1 MWFIFKAALVSLC
14 MHDNG
19 VRKKNCLHICSD
31 FRPLLNCLCSC
42 VKKKNKNS
50 EVFLFWKALSGGS
63 LSAEEARDASAGRR
77 SRDNVKLC
85 TLSSFS

>member
-42 VKKKNKNS
+42 VKKKEQK
-50 EVFLFWKALSGGS
+50 LGGFPVLES
-63 LSAEEARDASAGRR
+63 IEWG
-77 SRDNVKLC
+77 
-85 TLSSFS
+85 